1 MADFLYDEQGAP
13 ATPGAGKVALFP
25 HSSNKQWASRDSTGK
40 VLTMPGIKNT
50 NTADVV
56 ASAAD
61 TYLTGSALAVP
72 SHGLQAQT
80 IFKWR
85 MFMTKTAAGIAA
97 PIWGVRVGILGTVV
111 DTARLT
117 FTGPAQTAVIDT
129 GFVEI
134 TAILRS
140 VGASGVL
147 AGGLCLTHNLAA
159 TGFAN
164 IGSPTLQATSA
175 GFDTTT
181 ANLIVGVS
189 VNPGASGVWTHQ
201 LVKGE
206 ALNL

>member
-1 MADFLYDEQGAP
+1 MADFLCDEQGAP
-13 ATPGAGKVALFP
+13 ATPGAGKIALWP
-25 HSSNKQWASRDSTGK
+25 DSVSKQWASKDPTGK
-40 VLTMPGIKNT
+40 ALTMPGIKNA
-50 NTADVV
+50 NTANVV
-56 ASAAD
+56 ATSVD

-72 SHGLQAQT
+72 PHGMQAGT

-85 MFMTKTAAGIAA
+85 MFMTKSAAGIAA
-97 PIWGVRVGILGTVV
+97 PIWNVRLGVLGTVV

-117 FTGPAQTAVIDT
+117 FTGPAQTAVVDT

-134 TAILRS
+134 TAILRNT
-140 VGASGVL
+140 GASGVL
-147 AGGLCLTHNLAA
+147 AGGLTMTHNLAA

-164 IGSPTLQATSA
+164 IGSPTLQVTSA
-175 GFDTTT
+175 AFDTTT